1 MSKPAVVGP
10 APLIIAQAIELG
22 ILCRP
27 VEPGW
32 CGEALSPGSDGFQR
46 IEALSN
52 GYIGLRDVTP
62 GQIML
67 DWMLT
72 TRELLE
78 AEYDEAAEAPF

>member
-1 MSKPAVVGP
+1 MSKPTIGP
-10 APLIIAQAIELG
+10 APLIIAQAVELG

-32 CGEALSPGSDGFQR
+32 CGEALSPGPDGFQR
-46 IEALSN
+46 IEAGSN
-52 GYIGLRDVTP
+52 NYLGLRNVTP

-67 DWMLT
+67 DWTLT

-78 AEYDEAAEAPF
+78 AEYQESLRDPF